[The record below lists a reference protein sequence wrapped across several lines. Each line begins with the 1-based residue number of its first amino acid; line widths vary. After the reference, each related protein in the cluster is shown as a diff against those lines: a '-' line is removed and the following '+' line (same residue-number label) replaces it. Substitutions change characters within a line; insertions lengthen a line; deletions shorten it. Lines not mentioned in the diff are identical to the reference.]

1 MANHAESTMTK
12 STAPVKPLAVRLV
25 EGQALAYVVVA
36 FIFAVVSLVGIPLVW
51 NCSSVWESS
60 LAFICLLCPIALPI
74 GMYIAVRKGRFAWF
88 LLPNCATLLPLLFIG
103 IVRTRF
109 SEVDVYP
116 ILIIFI
122 LFVAPIILL
131 SLPASRRWAKEG
143 SANCKKSH
151 RGCLFVVSIL
161 WMLIIAGMFVGGSS
175 VVKDHVRDEQ
185 IVAEYVSGDCKVIK
199 CLRSGN
205 ATVGFYHVFYG
216 CANGTTNLLLISRAR
231 NLEPECKW
239 VKMQTAIIEPLAPS
253 DVVRVTQD
261 LPYIKCSSTNN
272 GTALCVEF
280 HMQKGDL

>member
-1 MANHAESTMTK
+1 M
-12 STAPVKPLAVRLV
+12 LAV
-25 EGQALAYVVVA
+25 
-36 FIFAVVSLVGIPLVW
+36 VGLITVLYGFW
-51 NCSSVWESS
+51 NHSS
-60 LAFICLLCPIALPI
+60 
-74 GMYIAVRKGRFAWF
+74 GKG
-88 LLPNCATLLPLLFIG
+88 NM
-103 IVRTRF
+103 
-109 SEVDVYP
+109 
-116 ILIIFI
+116 
-122 LFVAPIILL
+122 
-131 SLPASRRWAKEG
+131 
-143 SANCKKSH
+143 
-151 RGCLFVVSIL
+151 RGF
-161 WMLIIAGMFVGGSS
+161 
-175 VVKDHVRDEQ
+175 DEQ

-261 LPYIKCSSTNN
+261 LLYIKCSSTNN

>member
-1 MANHAESTMTK
+1 MADHAEPTMTK
-12 STAPVKPLAVRLV
+12 PTAPARPLAVRLV
-25 EGQALAYVVVA
+25 QGQALVYIMLAVA
-36 FIFAVVSLVGIPLVW
+36 GLITVLYGFW
-51 NCSSVWESS
+51 NHSS
-60 LAFICLLCPIALPI
+60 
-74 GMYIAVRKGRFAWF
+74 GKG
-88 LLPNCATLLPLLFIG
+88 NM
-103 IVRTRF
+103 
-109 SEVDVYP
+109 
-116 ILIIFI
+116 
-122 LFVAPIILL
+122 
-131 SLPASRRWAKEG
+131 
-143 SANCKKSH
+143 
-151 RGCLFVVSIL
+151 RGF
-161 WMLIIAGMFVGGSS
+161 
-175 VVKDHVRDEQ
+175 DEQ
-185 IVAEYVSGDCKVIK
+185 IVAEYVSGNCKVIK

>member
-1 MANHAESTMTK
+1 MTNRTEPTMTK
-12 STAPVKPLAVRLV
+12 PAAHAEPLPVQLV
-25 EGQALAYVVVA
+25 EAQALVYIV
-36 FIFAVVSLVGIPLVW
+36 FAVAGLITVLCCFW
-51 NCSSVWESS
+51 ARSSAWGLLWVF
-60 LAFICLLCPIALPI
+60 LFFLCPVALAI
-74 GMYIAVRKGRFAWF
+74 GMYMAVRRGRFAWF
-88 LLPNCATLLPLLFIG
+88 LWPNCATLFPLLSIG
-103 IVRTRF
+103 IERTRF
-109 SEVDVYP
+109 SDVDVYP
-116 ILIIFI
+116 ILVFTV

-131 SLPASRRWAKEG
+131 SLPASRRWAKEE
-143 SANCKKSH
+143 SADCKKSH

-161 WMLIIAGMFVGGSS
+161 WMLIIAGMFVGSSS

-185 IVAEYVSGDCKVIK
+185 IVAEYVSGNCKVIK

-216 CANGTTNLLLISRAR
+216 CANGTTNLLLITRAR

-239 VKMQTAIIEPLAPS
+239 TPTQNAIIEPLAPS

-280 HMQKGDL
+280 HMQKGD